1 MRDDPYLVGR
11 PVAVGGDPGRR
22 GVIATC
28 NYEARQYG
36 VRSAQASAYARKLC
50 PELIIIPPD
59 FTRYKAAS
67 QQIRAIFFDYTEQV
81 EPLSLDEAY
90 LDVSSSEHCQGS
102 ATLMAREIRQ
112 RVRREVGVTISAGVA
127 PNKFLA
133 KIASDWRKPDGL
145 FVIRPEEVTAFVATL
160 PVGKIHGVGR
170 ATAAHLHRLGL
181 QTCADIRARSV
192 FELVAAFGSFGPRLH
207 RLAHGEDDRPVRS
220 TRQRKSL
227 SVEET
232 YTRDLPDV
240 AACRAVLPGLLLR
253 LSERLRAVPGHYCVT
268 RVFVKLKFDDFSQTT
283 HEQAA
288 RQLLLPV
295 LESLLS
301 VAWERGCRPVRLV
314 GIGVG
319 FIDLREGVLENQL
332 VLFDAAAGQLPSV

>member
-1 MRDDPYLVGR
+1 MRDDPYLAGR

-36 VRSAQASAYARKLC
+36 VRSAQASAHARRLC

-59 FTRYKAAS
+59 FSKYKSAS
-67 QQIRAIFFDYTEQV
+67 QQIRGIFLDYTELV

-90 LDVSSSEHCQGS
+90 LDVSHSPYGQGS
-102 ATLMAREIRQ
+102 ATRIAQQVRAR
-112 RVRREVGVTISAGVA
+112 VKAEVGVTISCGVA

-145 FVIRPEEVTAFVATL
+145 FVIRPAEVAAFVAAL
-160 PVGKIHGVGR
+160 PIEKLHGVGR
-170 ATAAHLHRLGL
+170 ATADHLHRLGL
-181 QTCADIRARSV
+181 RTCADIRAWSV
-192 FELVAAFGSFGPRLH
+192 FALTAEFGSFGPRLYQ
-207 RLAHGEDDRPVRS
+207 LAHGEDERPVQVAY
-220 TRQRKSL
+220 QRKSL

-232 YTRDLPDV
+232 WPQDLPSL
-240 AACRAVLPGLLLR
+240 AACQHELPGLLLR
-253 LSERLRAVPGHYCVT
+253 LSARLQKIPAHYRIT
-268 RVFVKLKFDDFSQTT
+268 KAFVKLKFNDFTQTT

-288 RQLLLPV
+288 QGLP
-295 LESLLS
+295 LSLLEALLA
-301 VAWERGCRPVRLV
+301 VAWARGARPVRLV

-319 FIDLREGVLENQL
+319 FVDLRDERAETQL
-332 VLFDAAAGQLPSV
+332 DLFDLEPAPE